1 MIKKI
6 ILPFSFLL
14 LFFSVKAQETD
25 VIPRRSFGIFA
36 GAGNINH
43 VSDAPF
49 PYILH
54 HNPGVGE
61 SVVVGVFMKV
71 PMGENLFFK
80 PELNYNFSNKST
92 GYLELAPLL
101 KYNLFDTNLSVLAG
115 PQARIITTE
124 LSDNYKRTGF
134 ELAGGLNYDLGK
146 RWVIEAKYAYEFT
159 NRYEDGF
166 QYTGDKEMHFETWSV
181 GVGFKF

>member
-1 MIKKI
+1 
-6 ILPFSFLL
+6 
-14 LFFSVKAQETD
+14 
-25 VIPRRSFGIFA
+25 
-36 GAGNINH
+36 
-43 VSDAPF
+43 
-49 PYILH
+49 
-54 HNPGVGE
+54 
-61 SVVVGVFMKV
+61 
-71 PMGENLFFK
+71 MGENLFFK

-101 KYNLFDTNLSVLAG
+101 KYNLFDTDLSVLAG

-181 GVGFKF
+181 GIGFKF